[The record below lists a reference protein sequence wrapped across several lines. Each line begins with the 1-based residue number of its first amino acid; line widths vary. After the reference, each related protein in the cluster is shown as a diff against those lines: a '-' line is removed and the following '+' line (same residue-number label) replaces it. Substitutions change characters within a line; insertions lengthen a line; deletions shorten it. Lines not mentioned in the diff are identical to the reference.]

1 MTQTRTRIVKR
12 LIIASLLLATP
23 ALAQQAAPGQ
33 RAWELMDQQCMLR
46 EQNATGAAL
55 EQSDKVAA
63 LTKQLA
69 EVTKERDALK
79 AAAAKPVETTAPA
92 AKSPT

>member
-1 MTQTRTRIVKR
+1 MESPT
-12 LIIASLLLATP
+12 AAP
-23 ALAQQAAPGQ
+23 AAPGQ
-33 RAWELMDQQCMLR
+33 RAWELMDQQCTLR
-46 EQNATGAAL
+46 EQNATGAAI

-69 EVTKERDALK
+69 DMTKERDALK

>member
-1 MTQTRTRIVKR
+1 MKRIF
-12 LIIASLLLATP
+12 LALMLFATP
-23 ALAQQAAPGQ
+23 ALAQQQPAPGQ
-33 RAWELMDQQCMLR
+33 RAWEIMDQQCMLR

>member
-1 MTQTRTRIVKR
+1 MKRI
-12 LIIASLLLATP
+12 ITAIAALLLATP
-23 ALAQQAAPGQ
+23 ALAAQQPPAAPGQ
-33 RAWELMDQQCMLR
+33 RAWELMDQQCTLR
-46 EQNATGAAL
+46 EQNATGAAI

-69 EVTKERDALK
+69 DMTKERDALK

>member
-1 MTQTRTRIVKR
+1 MKRTI
-12 LIIASLLLATP
+12 LASLLLATP
-23 ALAQQAAPGQ
+23 ALAQQQPAPGQ
-33 RAWELMDQQCMLR
+33 RAWEIMSQQCLMR

-55 EQSDKVAA
+55 EQSDKVAT

-79 AAAAKPVETTAPA
+79 AAAAKPVEPTAPA

>member
-1 MTQTRTRIVKR
+1 MKRI
-12 LIIASLLLATP
+12 ITAIAALLLATP
-23 ALAQQAAPGQ
+23 ALAQQPPAAPAAPGQ
-33 RAWELMDQQCMLR
+33 RAWELMDQQCTLR
-46 EQNATGAAL
+46 EQNATGAAI

-79 AAAAKPVETTAPA
+79 AAAAKPVEPTAPA

>member
-1 MTQTRTRIVKR
+1 MKH
-12 LIIASLLLATP
+12 IITAIAALLLATP
-23 ALAQQAAPGQ
+23 ALAQQPPAAPGQ
-33 RAWELMDQQCMLR
+33 RAWELMDQQCTLR